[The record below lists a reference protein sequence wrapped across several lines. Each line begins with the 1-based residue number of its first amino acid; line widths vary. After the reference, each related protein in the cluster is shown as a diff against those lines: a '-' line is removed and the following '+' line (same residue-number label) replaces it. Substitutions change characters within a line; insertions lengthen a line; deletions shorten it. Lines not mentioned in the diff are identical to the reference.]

1 MSFDRTGSS
10 IIETQ
15 NILQNGC
22 LEKVRGDVV
31 MVVEKN
37 EHDFIDSL
45 SLSPFLSTT
54 RIYTNAAI
62 YFSSLISPSA
72 SIHHQ
77 AEENNAITEHEKLSI
92 Q

>member
-45 SLSPFLSTT
+45 SLSIPINYPDIHQCSYLLFFF
-54 RIYTNAAI
+54 N
-62 YFSSLISPSA
+62 FSLRFHPQPSGRKQCNHRA
-72 SIHHQ
+72 
-77 AEENNAITEHEKLSI
+77 
-92 Q
+92 